1 MTLGASRFLDRK
13 RRLPRKADR
22 RTEVK
27 KRKIVLCGVAAALA
41 LTGCGATVPDL
52 TQEET
57 EIISEYAAG
66 ILMKY
71 DKDNGSR
78 LVDLSQEQTAP
89 DAEPPAQA
97 PESDVA
103 AAETEEAPGGTGE
116 PGPAE
121 NNATVIDQSQ
131 TEAMPAASIEE
142 YYGISDFT
150 FAYTGCELI
159 DSYPEDS
166 GEEGAVY
173 FTMDATEGMKLLVA
187 KFNVTNQS
195 GSEQTLNMMEHGAKF
210 KLSVN
215 GDAGKHVLTT
225 MLLNDMQNYNAMV
238 AAGETVELVSIIE
251 VPADTQ
257 VDSLALILSGGDG
270 AVTLQLQ

>member
-27 KRKIVLCGVAAALA
+27 KRKIVLCGVTAALA

-78 LVDLSQEQTAP
+78 LVDLSQEETAP
-89 DAEPPAQA
+89 DAEPLAQA

-210 KLSVN
+210 RLSVN

-257 VDSLALILSGGDG
+257 VDSLVLILSGGDG

>member
-27 KRKIVLCGVAAALA
+27 KRKIVLCGVTAALA

-78 LVDLSQEQTAP
+78 LVDLSQEETAP
-89 DAEPPAQA
+89 DAEPLAQA

-215 GDAGKHVLTT
+215 GNAGKHVLTT

>member
-1 MTLGASRFLDRK
+1 M
-13 RRLPRKADR
+13 
-22 RTEVK
+22 K

-78 LVDLSQEQTAP
+78 LVDLSQEETAP

-103 AAETEEAPGGTGE
+103 AAETEEAPGGPGE

-150 FAYTGCELI
+150 FAYTGCEQI

-215 GDAGKHVLTT
+215 GDAGKHALTT

>member
-1 MTLGASRFLDRK
+1 M
-13 RRLPRKADR
+13 
-22 RTEVK
+22 K

-78 LVDLSQEQTAP
+78 LVDLSQEETVP

-103 AAETEEAPGGTGE
+103 ATETEEAPGETGE

-173 FTMDATEGMKLLVA
+173 FTMDATEGMKLLVT

-270 AVTLQLQ
+270 TVTLQLQ

>member
-1 MTLGASRFLDRK
+1 M
-13 RRLPRKADR
+13 
-22 RTEVK
+22 K

-78 LVDLSQEQTAP
+78 LVDLSQEETAP

-103 AAETEEAPGGTGE
+103 AAETEEAPGGPGE

-270 AVTLQLQ
+270 TVTLQLQ

>member
-78 LVDLSQEQTAP
+78 LVDLSQEETAP

-103 AAETEEAPGGTGE
+103 AAETEEAPGGPGE

-173 FTMDATEGMKLLVA
+173 FTMDATEGMKLLVT

-225 MLLNDMQNYNAMV
+225 MLLNDMQNYNAQV

>member
-1 MTLGASRFLDRK
+1 M
-13 RRLPRKADR
+13 
-22 RTEVK
+22 K
-27 KRKIVLCGVAAALA
+27 KRKIVLCGVATALA

-78 LVDLSQEQTAP
+78 LVDLSQEEPQEEAAP
-89 DAEPPAQA
+89 DAEPPVQT
-97 PESDVA
+97 PESDA
-103 AAETEEAPGGTGE
+103 AAAGTEEAPGGTGE

-131 TEAMPAASIEE
+131 TEVMSAASIEE
-142 YYGISDFT
+142 YYGISGFT

-195 GSEQTLNMMEHGAKF
+195 GSEQTLNMMEHRAKF
-210 KLSVN
+210 KLAVN

-225 MLLNDMQNYNAMV
+225 MLLNDMQNYNAQM

-270 AVTLQLQ
+270 TVTLQLQ

>member
-1 MTLGASRFLDRK
+1 M
-13 RRLPRKADR
+13 
-22 RTEVK
+22 K
-27 KRKIVLCGVAAALA
+27 KRKIVLCGVTAALA

-78 LVDLSQEQTAP
+78 LVDLSRQEEPQEETVP
-89 DAEPPAQA
+89 DAEPSVQA

-195 GSEQTLNMMEHGAKF
+195 GSEQTLNMMEHRAKF
-210 KLSVN
+210 KLAVN

-225 MLLNDMQNYNAMV
+225 MLLNDMQNYNAQV

-270 AVTLQLQ
+270 TVTLQLQ